1 MNPEWSAAERAK
13 AVRDEARGWRRA
25 GFVNDEVLLRTLSLF
40 PDDRQRFGPGFRAL
54 AFLFAGFASVVMI
67 GLALVLFE
75 PGGDLGLGLHLCFWA
90 AVLSG
95 LTELQRGPWKRA
107 DAGAESATA
116 YAAVILW
123 VSGLFALAEALPSEA
138 RLFETS
144 TRILVMLFVACAV
157 AAWRYGDA
165 LLFAGSALS
174 GFALL
179 ALTGHGRLLWILAG
193 ALLVPACLKAA
204 RDPRLSPSHRRGSV
218 IVGAVA
224 IVALY
229 AAVHIWSFDQRLIER
244 AHDFEAPPGLWSFRW
259 LSVLATALL
268 PPFLLGLGWRRR
280 EPLLLYSGLLLVG
293 VSIATIRIYHSV
305 LPLSF
310 ALILIGAACLAVA
323 LGVRRWLRAGEQGER
338 DGFTADPLFDDTNR
352 TEAIRA
358 VVAVASFTPAA
369 QPAASRPAFEGGGG
383 SFGGGGATG
392 GF

>member
-1 MNPEWSAAERAK
+1 MNAEWSAAERAK
-13 AVRDEARGWRRA
+13 QVRDEARGWRRA
-25 GFVNDEVLLRTLSLF
+25 GFVNDEVLRRTLSLF

-54 AFLFAGFASVVMI
+54 AFLFAGFAAVVLV

-75 PGGDLGLGLHLCFWA
+75 PRADSALGLHLIFWA
-90 AVLSG
+90 VVLTW

-116 YAAVILW
+116 YAAVILG
-123 VSGLFALAEALPSEA
+123 VLGLIALTESLPADA
-138 RLFETS
+138 RLTGTT
-144 TRILVMLFVACAV
+144 TRTLVILFLTCAA

-165 LLFAGSALS
+165 VLFAGGALS

-179 ALTGHGRLLWILAG
+179 AQTGQGRLLWILVG
-193 ALLVPACLKAA
+193 ALLVPACLRAA
-204 RDPRLSPSHRRGSV
+204 RDARLPPSHRRGSV

-224 IVALY
+224 ILALY
-229 AAVHIWSFDQRLIER
+229 AAVHVWSFDQRLIEWT
-244 AHDFEAPPGLWSFRW
+244 HDFEAPPGLWSFRW
-259 LSVLATALL
+259 LSILATALL

-280 EPLLLYSGLLLVG
+280 EPLLLYSGLLLIG
-293 VSIATIRIYHSV
+293 VSIATIRLYHSI

-310 ALILIGAACLAVA
+310 ALILIGGACLAVA

-369 QPAASRPAFEGGGG
+369 QPATSRPAFEGGGG

>member
-1 MNPEWSAAERAK
+1 MRPEWSASERAK
-13 AVRDEARGWRRA
+13 QVRDEARGWRRA
-25 GFVNDEVLLRTLSLF
+25 GFINDEVLRRTLSLF

-54 AFLFAGFASVVMI
+54 AFLFAGFACIVLV

-75 PGGDLGLGLHLCFWA
+75 PRGELDLGLQLCFWA
-90 AVLSG
+90 AVLAA

-116 YAAVILW
+116 YASVILG
-123 VSGLFALAEALPSEA
+123 VAGLVALTESLPADA
-138 RLFETS
+138 RLFEIA
-144 TRILVMLFVACAV
+144 TRTMAVIFVACAV

-165 LLFAGSALS
+165 LLFAGGAVS
-174 GFALL
+174 GFGLL
-179 ALTGHGRLLWILAG
+179 VQTGHGRVLWILVG
-193 ALLVPACLKAA
+193 ALLIPACLKAA
-204 RDPRLSPSHRRGSV
+204 RAPHLAPSHRRGSV

-229 AAVHIWSFDQRLIER
+229 AAAHVWSFDQRLIEG
-244 AHDFEAPPGLWSFRW
+244 AHDFNAPSNPLPFRW
-259 LSVLATALL
+259 LSILTTALL
-268 PPFLLGLGWRRR
+268 PPLFLGLGWRHR
-280 EPLLLYSGLLLVG
+280 EPLLLYSGLLLIG
-293 VSIATIRIYHSV
+293 VSIATIRLYHSV

-310 ALILIGAACLAVA
+310 ALILIGASCLGLA
-323 LGVRRWLRAGEQGER
+323 LGVRRWLRGGQQGER

-352 TEAIRA
+352 TEAIQA

-369 QPAASRPAFEGGGG
+369 QPAAARPAFEGGGG